1 MSLLWKII
9 KSIRLKKL
17 WIDREGFFI
26 LKAEFYTKSGRK
38 SKIIEMG
45 DLLVKNDMTF
55 PQSIHVEDLRK
66 KTIYKVKIENIDLFP
81 GFNINSFSP
90 SGSDLESD

>member
-1 MSLLWKII
+1 
-9 KSIRLKKL
+9 
-17 WIDREGFFI
+17 
-26 LKAEFYTKSGRK
+26 
-38 SKIIEMG
+38 MG

-90 SGSDLESD
+90 SGSDVESD